1 MPPEEKETSPE
12 EVAQKPDI
20 DRRIVTFMFFVIMLM
35 NLMANFDHG
44 TLPAGSVVIAKDLS
58 MDKLQYG
65 MLGSAVFGGLVL
77 GK

>member
-1 MPPEEKETSPE
+1 MPQEKENSPD

-20 DRRIVTFMFFVIMLM
+20 DRRIVTFMFFVVMLM

-44 TLPAGSVVIAKDLS
+44 TLPAGSVVIAKDLG

>member
-1 MPPEEKETSPE
+1 
-12 EVAQKPDI
+12 
-20 DRRIVTFMFFVIMLM
+20 MFFVVMFM

-44 TLPAGSVVIAKDLS
+44 VLPAGTIVIAKDLG
-58 MDKLQYG
+58 MDKMQYG